1 MGEMKVNAIKLLG
14 ACCVA
19 TVLLV
24 SQALA
29 HGGVSVEGN
38 RCIMRIGPYMMN
50 FSGYQPQTKGQ
61 ETFCDDIPDAGRTI
75 IVLDVEQMSG
85 GAADDTIN
93 YNDLRQMNI
102 DFRVLRNVGQA
113 KDEDNLEANTEV
125 YISPKKYPG
134 GTLHFEY
141 DFKKHGNFIG
151 LVSATDDHGRVYV
164 SRFPFSVG
172 EGFNQNLILMAMA
185 GALVVAGVGGYFFFA
200 RGKGGKA

>member
-1 MGEMKVNAIKLLG
+1 VNAIKLLC
-14 ACCVA
+14 ACGVT

-38 RCIMRIGPYMMN
+38 RCLMRIGPYVMN

-85 GAADDTIN
+85 GADDTGIN
-93 YNDLRQMNI
+93 YNDLRNMNI

-113 KDEDNLEANTEV
+113 RDEDDMQANTEI
-125 YISPKKYPG
+125 YIPPKKYPG

-141 DFKKHGNFIG
+141 DFKNHGKFIG
-151 LVSATDDHGRVYV
+151 LVTATDDHGRTFV

-172 EGFNQNLILMAMA
+172 ETFTQTLVLIGVA
-185 GALVVAGVGGYFFFA
+185 GALVAVGLGGYYFFG
-200 RGKGGKA
+200 RGKAPKGGKA

>member
-1 MGEMKVNAIKLLG
+1 VNAIKLLG
-14 ACCVA
+14 ACCAA
-19 TVLLV
+19 TLLLA

-61 ETFCDDIPDAGRTI
+61 QTFCDDIPDAGPTI

-85 GAADDTIN
+85 GAADDTVN

-113 KDEDNLEANTEV
+113 KDEDDMEANTEI
-125 YISPKKYPG
+125 YIPPKKYPG
-134 GTLHFEY
+134 GTLHFDY
-141 DFKKHGNFIG
+141 NFKKHGNFIG

-172 EGFNQNLILMAMA
+172 EGINHILLMVAVA
-185 GALVVAGVGGYFFFA
+185 GALGAVGFGGYFLYTRNKA
-200 RGKGGKA
+200 GKAGKA